1 MCNENISK
9 WGLTFIR
16 ETGFSLVELSSQTA
30 ISTPYF
36 TSYLFADDLFM
47 KKGVGE
53 RTEDRDYEYNISLLD
68 FLMGA
73 MIGFATNKFCDDS
86 L

>member
-1 MCNENISK
+1 MGK
-9 WGLTFIR
+9 TV
-16 ETGFSLVELSSQTA
+16 SLVESSSQTA

-36 TSYLFADDLFM
+36 TSVPFRSWPIYE
-47 KKGVGE
+47 KRSGSE
-53 RTEDRDYEYNISLLD
+53 RREHRDYKYNISLLD